1 MEREHGTRRGEHI
14 MPDFFA
20 TITEAP
26 PAALEM
32 IADFLEQRAALPP
45 LRAMLESYLAEIVL
59 PPDAQVLEVGC
70 GTGAITRVLAARPG
84 VVAAV
89 GVDLS
94 VQLIAKARELSTDI
108 AHLVFQEG
116 DGHALPFSE
125 ASFDLVVFHTTLI
138 HAPDPARMLA
148 EAYRVLRSGGWLAVF
163 EPDATTR
170 SVAIGD
176 WDPLEACRD
185 AHLATGFQNP
195 WLVRE
200 LSALVRSTGFDA
212 GQLRSHGHIETSTSK
227 FMISLG
233 FVDVGADWLAATSR
247 IGPELAAALKAEA
260 RRRIAAGTYC
270 GFLSFASLI
279 ARKPGQ

>member
-1 MEREHGTRRGEHI
+1 
-14 MPDFFA
+14 MPDIFA
-20 TITEAP
+20 TITD
-26 PAALEM
+26 ALPDALAM
-32 IADFLEQRAALPP
+32 IANFLEQRAALPP

-59 PPDAQVLEVGC
+59 PPDAHVLEVGC

-84 VVAAV
+84 VVAAI
-89 GVDLS
+89 GVDPS
-94 VQLIAKARELSTDI
+94 VLLLAKARELSTDI

-116 DGHALPFSE
+116 DGHALPFND
-125 ASFDLVVFHTTLI
+125 ASFDLVVFHTTLT

-170 SVAIGD
+170 TVAIGD

-185 AHLATGFQNP
+185 AQVATVFQNP

-200 LSALVRSTGFDA
+200 LSALVRDRGFDA
-212 GQLRSHGHIETSTSK
+212 GRLRSHGHIETATSE
-227 FMISLG
+227 FMLSLG
-233 FVDVGADWLAATSR
+233 FVDAGADWLAASGR
-247 IGPELAAALKAEA
+247 IGAELAAALKAEA
-260 RRRIAAGTYC
+260 RRRIAAGTYF